1 MPLPSILDSC
11 KRDLLTSEAD
21 LRRNYPP
28 AMADR
33 ILRIRAMYNYWLA
46 NPTTRDREMRD
57 IIMAEYGVAMSTAYE
72 DLKVIHQLVPLIS
85 DKSRE
90 FHRARAEE
98 MYMETF
104 NEARNAGDVRTMAST
119 TAAYSRY
126 FNIDKEDDFNPNYD
140 LIRIQPFTPS
150 LDVRILGL
158 RPIPDV
164 YNRIAQ
170 LTKELSRDFADIE
183 DVECEEADLEED
195 ELFSPL
201 NDLQK

>member
-21 LRRNYPP
+21 LRRSYPP

-33 ILRIRAMYNYWLA
+33 ILRIREMYNYWLM

-57 IIMAEYGVAMSTAYE
+57 IIMNNFGVAMSTAYE

-90 FHRARAEE
+90 FHKARAEE

-104 NEARNAGDVRTMAST
+104 NSAREAGDVRTMAST

-126 FNIDKEDDFNPNYD
+126 FNIDKEDDFNPNYE
-140 LIRIQPFTPS
+140 LVKIQPFSPT
-150 LDVRILGL
+150 LDVSVLGL

-164 YNRIAQ
+164 YNHIAR
-170 LTKELSRDFADIE
+170 LTKELSREFTDIADVDYE
-183 DVECEEADLEED
+183 DADLEED
-195 ELFSPL
+195 RLFSPL
-201 NDLQK
+201 ND